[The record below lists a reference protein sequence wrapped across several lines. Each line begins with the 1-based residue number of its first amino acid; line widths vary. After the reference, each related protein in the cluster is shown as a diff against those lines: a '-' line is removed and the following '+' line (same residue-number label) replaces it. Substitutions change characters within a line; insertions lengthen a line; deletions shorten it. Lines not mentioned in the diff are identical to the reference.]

1 MILKWNEN
9 DDGMSQT
16 NLHSTPEQGRDEPF
30 QEGHVHYSA
39 EDVLQIKVIWANETF
54 YSMIFDKTW

>member
-39 EDVLQIKVIWANETF
+39 EDVLQIKVI
-54 YSMIFDKTW
+54 